1 MAVPPSSA
9 NPQQPSSAIGLLRGS
24 SLSGKISG
32 TQIVNKTADQST
44 PEPNSIPPFPLSAD
58 DAIKWFGSYLND
70 FEKLEMQA
78 FSHEIYYLGQN
89 CRKKIRGHLI
99 KQGPPEAM
107 QRHKA
112 RLKQMNIFN
121 HGYDDDQGDYQV
133 VLKDHLGYRYE
144 VLEFLGQGSFGQ
156 AIKCFDHKTKES
168 IALKIIRNKKKFQYQ
183 AGIEL
188 KILKYLNHHDKYD

>member
-1 MAVPPSSA
+1 M
-9 NPQQPSSAIGLLRGS
+9 
-24 SLSGKISG
+24 
-32 TQIVNKTADQST
+32 QIVNKTADQST

-168 IALKIIRNKKKFQYQ
+168 VALKIIRNKKKFQYQ